1 MNQRPLFIRLLSAL
15 AFTALFATHGSVH
28 AQASQ
33 PTGDPPPSTAIPAPG
48 ADTTPAATA
57 ARNTSTSTLTEVQSS
72 AVRRLTGTRDGVVN
86 DVGTGRAVGDGSRV
100 LRVPGKCDPK
110 TNSLDCV
117 TDSNAAQS
125 GGANVSNRVRNSVIG
140 EVGSGR
146 SATEGSGK
154 TKGQET
160 CTPAPGK
167 LTCEGG
173 K

>member
-1 MNQRPLFIRLLSAL
+1 MKPRPLVARLLSAL
-15 AFTALFATHGSVH
+15 AFTALFAAHGSVH

-33 PTGDPPPSTAIPAPG
+33 PTGDPPVTAIPAPG
-48 ADTTPAATA
+48 ADTTPAANS
-57 ARNTSTSTLTEVQSS
+57 ARNTSTSTLTDVQSS
-72 AVRRLTGTRDGVVN
+72 SVRRLTGTRDPVVG
-86 DVGTGRAVGDGSRV
+86 DVGTGRAIGDGSRV

-154 TKGQET
+154 TKGQAT
-160 CTPAPGK
+160 CTPAPGQ
-167 LTCEGG
+167 LSCEPG